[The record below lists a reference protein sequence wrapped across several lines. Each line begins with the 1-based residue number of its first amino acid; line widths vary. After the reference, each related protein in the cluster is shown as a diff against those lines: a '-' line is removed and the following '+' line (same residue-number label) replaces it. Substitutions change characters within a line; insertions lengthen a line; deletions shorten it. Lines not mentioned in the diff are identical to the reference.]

1 MDSVELMSKQIESEA
16 PAEERIPAEISGLLD
31 AVQMLTEKVNNLVA
45 AYAVQ
50 TEDNQAEEVEV
61 VEDTTEEV
69 EEVEE

>member
-1 MDSVELMSKQIESEA
+1 MESVELMSKQIESEA

-45 AYAVQ
+45 AYAVR
-50 TEDNQAEEVEV
+50 TEEHQAEEGEV

>member
-1 MDSVELMSKQIESEA
+1 MESVELMSKQIESEA

-45 AYAVQ
+45 AYAVR
-50 TEDNQAEEVEV
+50 TEEHQAEEVEV